1 MKKENIGY
9 NKRKKDKVKEMK
21 KRLTQKELREI
32 LLKNAKV
39 LMSEKYKTE
48 YQEISGEKK
57 KEKE

>member
-1 MKKENIGY
+1 
-9 NKRKKDKVKEMK
+9 MK

-48 YQEISGEKK
+48 YQEISGEKRK
-57 KEKE
+57 KRNKFLRSICEYDIIKTLVR

>member
-1 MKKENIGY
+1 
-9 NKRKKDKVKEMK
+9 MK